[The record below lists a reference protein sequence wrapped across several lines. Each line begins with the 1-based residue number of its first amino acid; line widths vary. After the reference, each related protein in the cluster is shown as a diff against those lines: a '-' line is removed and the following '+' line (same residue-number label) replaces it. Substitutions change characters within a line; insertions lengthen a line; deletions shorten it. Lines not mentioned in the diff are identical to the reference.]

1 MKEKLKDAIYGLA
14 VGDALGVPV
23 EMLERGTYKV
33 DGMIGGGT
41 HHQEAGTWSDDT
53 SMTLATC
60 YSIKMLNKIDVDDIR
75 HCFELWLNEAM
86 FTPKGN
92 VFDCGNT
99 VFDALHRG
107 KGMTSEYSNGNGSLM
122 RILPLAFV
130 DGITNIDIAEVSAI
144 THAHPLSKEGCIIYV
159 KIAKDLLK
167 GISLQEA
174 IQNHVCEDS
183 TYHRLLGIGNLE
195 EKYIKSTGYIVDTL
209 EAAIW
214 SLLTTNSYKEAVLKA
229 VNLGKDTDT
238 VGAVCGGLAGIIY
251 GYDAIPKE
259 WIDVLKNKELINDCL
274 F

>member
-1 MKEKLKDAIYGLA
+1 MKDKLKDAIYGLA

-23 EMLERGTYKV
+23 EMMERGTYKIE
-33 DGMIGGGT
+33 GMVGDGT

-60 YSIKMLNKIDVDDIR
+60 YSIKKLNKIDVDDIR
-75 HCFELWLNEAM
+75 RCFELWLYQAM

-107 KGMTSEYSNGNGSLM
+107 RGLSGEYSNGNGSLM

-130 DGITNIDIAEVSAI
+130 DGITNIDISEVSAI
-144 THAHPLSKEGCIIYV
+144 THAHPISKEGCIIYV
-159 KIAKDLLK
+159 KIAKNLLK
-167 GISLQEA
+167 GVSLKDAIKNHVRDDSKYNRLLDIENLQEKD
-174 IQNHVCEDS
+174 I
-183 TYHRLLGIGNLE
+183 R
-195 EKYIKSTGYIVDTL
+195 STGYVIDTL

-214 SLLTTNSYKEAVLKA
+214 SLLTTNNYKDAVLKA

-238 VGAVCGGLAGIIY
+238 VGAVCGGLAGILY

-259 WIDVLKNKELINDCL
+259 WIDTLKNKALIDDCL

>member
-1 MKEKLKDAIYGLA
+1 MKEKLRDAIYGLA

-23 EMLERGTYKV
+23 EMLDRGTYKV
-33 DGMIGGGT
+33 EGMIGGGT

-60 YSIKMLNKIDVDDIR
+60 YSIKKLNKIDVDDIR
-75 HCFELWLNEAM
+75 HHFELWLYQAM

-92 VFDCGNT
+92 VFDCGIT
-99 VFDALHRG
+99 VYDALYRG
-107 KGMTSEYSNGNGSLM
+107 KGLSGEYSNGNGSLM

-144 THAHPLSKEGCIIYV
+144 THAHPRSKEGCIIYV

-174 IQNHVCEDS
+174 IKNHVPMDS
-183 TYHRLLGIGNLE
+183 TYHRLLEMGHLK
-195 EKYIKSTGYIVDTL
+195 EKVIKSTGYIVDTL

-214 SLLTTNSYKEAVLKA
+214 CLLTTNSYKEAVLKA

-259 WIDVLKNKELINDCL
+259 WINILQNKELIDDCL